1 MRTLFYLAYS
11 FLLFIAW
18 VVMIP
23 YLLYLSQKAK
33 YKKAIPARFFLYK
46 NPPFLPQKIWIHACS
61 FGEVRALEFL
71 SKELNTPLNI
81 SVITQTGFNAA
92 REYAK
97 EVRFLPFEIF
107 LPFWVKKHDLLIV
120 MEAELWL
127 MLFLTSKIKKS
138 KTVLLN
144 GRISDNSYKKYLKW
158 RWFYGLIFENVDMVF
173 AQSKEDKKRLESLG
187 AKNVKVSGNIKT
199 ATTPMVKTKL
209 SKPKNRV
216 LTLASTHENEEEMLL
231 KKILPEFKNE
241 KIILAPRH
249 PERFKKVEE
258 LAKNLAKE
266 HGLTFAKLSEASLQK
281 SDILLCDRLGEL
293 NSIYAITDIAFLGG
307 SFVENVGG
315 HNPLEPA
322 FFENVIISGAYF
334 FNQKTLYESVEN
346 IYIADINEVP
356 NLLKSELKRSKISKI
371 EAKELIIKELKSLME
386 KI

>member
-1 MRTLFYLAYS
+1 
-11 FLLFIAW
+11 
-18 VVMIP
+18 MI
-23 YLLYLSQKAK
+23 
-33 YKKAIPARFFLYK
+33 
-46 NPPFLPQKIWIHACS
+46 
-61 FGEVRALEFL
+61 
-71 SKELNTPLNI
+71 
-81 SVITQTGFNAA
+81 
-92 REYAK
+92 
-97 EVRFLPFEIF
+97 
-107 LPFWVKKHDLLIV
+107 
-120 MEAELWL
+120 
-127 MLFLTSKIKKS
+127 
-138 KTVLLN
+138 
-144 GRISDNSYKKYLKW
+144 
-158 RWFYGLIFENVDMVF
+158 
-173 AQSKEDKKRLESLG
+173 
-187 AKNVKVSGNIKT
+187 
-199 ATTPMVKTKL
+199 KTKL

-266 HGLTFAKLSEASLQK
+266 HGLTFAKLSEVSLQK